1 MASENLSWVLF
12 LLNSDVSQVLTSF
25 FIAEKFEGGA
35 VMKALRVMGDIGK
48 LLVFGASI
56 VLRVAIAI
64 ATFLIGLLIGFIS
77 LLFFMES

>member
-1 MASENLSWVLF
+1 
-12 LLNSDVSQVLTSF
+12 
-25 FIAEKFEGGA
+25 
-35 VMKALRVMGDIGK
+35 MKALRVMRDIGK

-64 ATFLIGLLIGFIS
+64 ATFLIGLLLGFIS